1 MGGSPLFFRLL
12 KSDENKQG
20 IHSESGSFYAVGMDT
35 LFDDLSSALR
45 EPRTDAWAKVRV
57 IALDL
62 AGKLFTGAAI
72 GVGFAI
78 VHAFAG

>member
-1 MGGSPLFFRLL
+1 MI
-12 KSDENKQG
+12 QA
-20 IHSESGSFYAVGMDT
+20 I
-35 LFDDLSSALR
+35 FDDGSSVLR
-45 EPRTDAWAKVRV
+45 EPRTHSWAKVRA

>member
-1 MGGSPLFFRLL
+1 VGQGS
-12 KSDENKQG
+12 
-20 IHSESGSFYAVGMDT
+20 A
-35 LFDDLSSALR
+35 
-45 EPRTDAWAKVRV
+45 

-78 VHAFAG
+78 SRVRGLTSRTFRTRSFVHMTALRRVLI